1 MIEYKVLAD
10 DPQKGLVVQG
20 NFAPGSIPVNIPH
33 SNPKRKQYISL
44 FLNLRDIEAGID
56 YLQCISPNN
65 HLRINEG
72 LFISALALSAKCFVT
87 SESRI
92 GLDKQGFKKYSPQS
106 KPIFDR
112 YDAWRNK
119 HFLHDENSMT
129 EAIAFLLVSPAGSEN
144 VFGGSP
150 SVVWNSVQVNYLQEG
165 KQLESLLQEIRKYIM
180 SSIDKKGDSIAQ
192 EYCNCTREEYSFET
206 CTTLR
211 QYDDYIKKVAG
222 YLDMSISEITPANIL
237 LAVSKVAKECKY
249 QEATVKTIISAL
261 RDIFSYAATCGHAY
275 NILSKNR
282 AGDKSNNL
290 TTLMIQRI
298 LAPAMANAELKELND
313 SCPRALTIGQQGR
326 LALYAAEHV
335 LEDGRFCGILI
346 SLYTGIRPAE
356 CRGLRWNDFRSF
368 PDHPD
373 RHYLKVDEILNDKLE
388 YSRQLKTKNALRCIP
403 VHIEIE
409 GALQKRKKFVQQNM
423 GENTD
428 IGELPIVCFEN
439 EFKDPCRGPD
449 YSNFAFKLLKE
460 FGVSSEQLGFS
471 LLDEFDNLTPSD
483 SHPPMR
489 ILRRNFATVIQAC
502 TDLSLEEKEYI
513 FGHRISGKDGAKKRI
528 EYNRNMDRLW
538 RIAQKL
544 DKAPFCKKLYELH
557 FPQIIV
563 GDGIVV
569 QEGRGQGTIRI
580 PWESAVYG
588 QKLHLHFE
596 GGPNTSVSIST
607 PNAVRPFGGLP
618 VEVKMADA
626 PISWGDPLP
635 PINAEAMHWEAVRKV
650 RYLKKTDK

>member
-1 MIEYKVLAD
+1 MEYKTD
-10 DPQKGLVVQG
+10 GDM
-20 NFAPGSIPVNIPH
+20 
-33 SNPKRKQYISL
+33 SL
-44 FLNLRDIEAGID
+44 KEYWGKH
-56 YLQCISPNN
+56 CT
-65 HLRINEG
+65 
-72 LFISALALSAKCFVT
+72 FIAK
-87 SESRI
+87 
-92 GLDKQGFKKYSPQS
+92 
-106 KPIFDR
+106 DR
-112 YDAWRNK
+112 HW
-119 HFLHDENSMT
+119 
-129 EAIAFLLVSPAGSEN
+129 AI
-144 VFGGSP
+144 
-150 SVVWNSVQVNYLQEG
+150 QEG
-165 KQLESLLQEIRKYIM
+165 DQY
-180 SSIDKKGDSIAQ
+180 SSK
-192 EYCNCTREEYSFET
+192 T

-222 YLDMSISEITPANIL
+222 YLDMSISEITPASIL
-237 LAVSKVAKECKY
+237 RAVAEVAKECKY

-261 RDIFSYAATCGHAY
+261 RDVFSYAATCGHAY
-275 NILSKNR
+275 NILPKSY
-282 AGDKSNNL
+282 AGDKPTNL
-290 TTLMIQRI
+290 TTLMVQRI
-298 LAPAMANAELKELND
+298 LAPAAANAELND

-346 SLYTGIRPAE
+346 SLYTGMRPAE
-356 CRGLRWNDFRSF
+356 CRGLRWNDFQSF

-373 RHYLKVDEILNDKLE
+373 RHYLKVDEILNDKLM
-388 YSRQLKTKNALRCIP
+388 YSKRVKTKNALRCVP

-409 GALQKRKKFVQQNM
+409 GVLQKWKKFVQQNM
-423 GENTD
+423 GEDTD
-428 IGELPIVCFEN
+428 IGELPIVCFAN
-439 EFKDPCRGPD
+439 EFRNPCRGPA

-460 FGVSSEQLGFS
+460 FGVSSEQLWFS

>member
-1 MIEYKVLAD
+1 MQHCALEDIGRGDDDDEVDDAHQQTLGQHLRGIDQVDGRAELKAQEGENNGVAAGKHLAD
-10 DPQKGLVVQG
+10 IHIHVAQHHAQDEGDDQ
-20 NFAPGSIPVNIPH
+20 
-33 SNPKRKQYISL
+33 
-44 FLNLRDIEAGID
+44 RDD
-56 YLQCISPNN
+56 
-65 HLRINEG
+65 
-72 LFISALALSAKCFVT
+72 
-87 SESRI
+87 
-92 GLDKQGFKKYSPQS
+92 
-106 KPIFDR
+106 
-112 YDAWRNK
+112 
-119 HFLHDENSMT
+119 LHDLRLT
-129 EAIAFLLVSPAGSEN
+129 ETGLAI
-144 VFGGSP
+144 
-150 SVVWNSVQVNYLQEG
+150 
-165 KQLESLLQEIRKYIM
+165 
-180 SSIDKKGDSIAQ
+180 
-192 EYCNCTREEYSFET
+192 
-206 CTTLR
+206 
-211 QYDDYIKKVAG
+211 
-222 YLDMSISEITPANIL
+222 
-237 LAVSKVAKECKY
+237 
-249 QEATVKTIISAL
+249 
-261 RDIFSYAATCGHAY
+261 
-275 NILSKNR
+275 
-282 AGDKSNNL
+282 
-290 TTLMIQRI
+290 
-298 LAPAMANAELKELND
+298 APAMANAELKELND

-580 PWESAVYG
+580 PWESAVYW

>member
-1 MIEYKVLAD
+1 MKIINNITDKLSDELKEKLE
-10 DPQKGLVVQG
+10 
-20 NFAPGSIPVNIPH
+20 PGSKLSIAAACFSVYAFEEL
-33 SNPKRKQYISL
+33 KTQL
-44 FLNLRDIEAGID
+44 EGID
-56 YLQCISPNN
+56 ALRFIFTSPTFLAEQPEKAQREFYIPRLNREKTLYGSEFEIRLRNEFTQKAISRECAEWVRRKASFKSN
-65 HLRINEG
+65 
-72 LFISALALSAKCFVT
+72 VT
-87 SESRI
+87 SE
-92 GLDKQGFKKYSPQS
+92 LMPGFMTVENAAPCAFAPVNGFTRADLGCERGGNMFSM
-106 KPIFDR
+106 INEI
-112 YDAWRNK
+112 DA
-119 HFLHDENSMT
+119 
-129 EAIAFLLVSPAGSEN
+129 P
-144 VFGGSP
+144 
-150 SVVWNSVQVNYLQEG
+150 
-165 KQLESLLQEIRKYIM
+165 ES
-180 SSIDKKGDSIAQ
+180 A
-192 EYCNCTREEYSFET
+192 
-206 CTTLR
+206 
-211 QYDDYIKKVAG
+211 A

>member
-1 MIEYKVLAD
+1 MIPIKLTNDTWPPKDGEFCSSIVLYYDNWNDYSYRTSFVMCYCDAD
-10 DPQKGLVVQG
+10 GMVREVG
-20 NFAPGSIPVNIPH
+20 NVKIYYWQNDEVRTN
-33 SNPKRKQYISL
+33 QYSEHTKSSL
-44 FLNLRDIEAGID
+44 GDHIE
-56 YLQCISPNN
+56 S
-65 HLRINEG
+65 
-72 LFISALALSAKCFVT
+72 LSASYC
-87 SESRI
+87 SL
-92 GLDKQGFKKYSPQS
+92 G
-106 KPIFDR
+106 
-112 YDAWRNK
+112 
-119 HFLHDENSMT
+119 
-129 EAIAFLLVSPAGSEN
+129 
-144 VFGGSP
+144 
-150 SVVWNSVQVNYLQEG
+150 QE
-165 KQLESLLQEIRKYIM
+165 L
-180 SSIDKKGDSIAQ
+180 
-192 EYCNCTREEYSFET
+192 
-206 CTTLR
+206 
-211 QYDDYIKKVAG
+211 
-222 YLDMSISEITPANIL
+222 
-237 LAVSKVAKECKY
+237 
-249 QEATVKTIISAL
+249 
-261 RDIFSYAATCGHAY
+261 SYY
-275 NILSKNR
+275 KN
-282 AGDKSNNL
+282 
-290 TTLMIQRI
+290 
-298 LAPAMANAELKELND
+298 LK
-313 SCPRALTIGQQGR
+313 A
-326 LALYAAEHV
+326 
-335 LEDGRFCGILI
+335 
-346 SLYTGIRPAE
+346 
-356 CRGLRWNDFRSF
+356 
-368 PDHPD
+368 
-373 RHYLKVDEILNDKLE
+373 
-388 YSRQLKTKNALRCIP
+388 
-403 VHIEIE
+403 
-409 GALQKRKKFVQQNM
+409 
-423 GENTD
+423 
-428 IGELPIVCFEN
+428 LPIVCFEN

>member
-1 MIEYKVLAD
+1 MKSKTDGDLSLKSYWKKHRI
-10 DPQKGLVVQG
+10 
-20 NFAPGSIPVNIPH
+20 SI
-33 SNPKRKQYISL
+33 
-44 FLNLRDIEAGID
+44 
-56 YLQCISPNN
+56 
-65 HLRINEG
+65 
-72 LFISALALSAKCFVT
+72 AK
-87 SESRI
+87 
-92 GLDKQGFKKYSPQS
+92 
-106 KPIFDR
+106 DR
-112 YDAWRNK
+112 HW
-119 HFLHDENSMT
+119 
-129 EAIAFLLVSPAGSEN
+129 AI
-144 VFGGSP
+144 
-150 SVVWNSVQVNYLQEG
+150 QEG
-165 KQLESLLQEIRKYIM
+165 DQ
-180 SSIDKKGDSIAQ
+180 
-192 EYCNCTREEYSFET
+192 YSFET

-261 RDIFSYAATCGHAY
+261 RDVFSYAATCGHAY

-282 AGDKSNNL
+282 AGNKSNNL
-290 TTLMIQRI
+290 TTLMMQRI
-298 LAPAMANAELKELND
+298 LAPAAANAEPKELSD

-335 LEDGRFCGILI
+335 LEDGRFSGILI
-346 SLYTGIRPAE
+346 SLYTGMRPAE

-373 RHYLKVDEILNDKLE
+373 RHYLKIDEILNDKLM
-388 YSRQLKTKNALRCIP
+388 YSKQVKTKNALRSIP

-409 GALQKRKKFVQQNM
+409 SALQKRKKFVQQSM
-423 GENTD
+423 GANKD

-439 EFKDPCRGPD
+439 QLKDPCRGPD

-471 LLDEFDNLTPSD
+471 LLDEPDNFTPSD

-502 TDLSLEEKEYI
+502 TDMSLEEKEYI

-528 EYNRNMDRLW
+528 EYSRNMDRLW

-544 DKAPFCKKLYELH
+544 DKAPFCKKLYESH
-557 FPQIIV
+557 FHQIIV
-563 GDGIVV
+563 GDGIVA

-580 PWESAVYG
+580 PWEAAVYG

-596 GGPNTSVSIST
+596 SSPNASVSIST

>member
-1 MIEYKVLAD
+1 MIPIKLTNDTWPPKDGEFCSSIVLYYDNWNDYSYRTSFVMCYCDADGMVREVGNVKIYYWQNDEVRTNQYSEHTKSSLGDHIESLSASYCSLGQELSYYKNLKALLPND
-10 DPQKGLVVQG
+10 YFDILT
-20 NFAPGSIPVNIPH
+20 
-33 SNPKRKQYISL
+33 R
-44 FLNLRDIEAGID
+44 LNDIAIFD
-56 YLQCISPNN
+56 AIKN
-65 HLRINEG
+65 RFINEKG
-72 LFISALALSAKCFVT
+72 V
-87 SESRI
+87 
-92 GLDKQGFKKYSPQS
+92 QS
-106 KPIFDR
+106 
-112 YDAWRNK
+112 
-119 HFLHDENSMT
+119 
-129 EAIAFLLVSPAGSEN
+129 
-144 VFGGSP
+144 
-150 SVVWNSVQVNYLQEG
+150 
-165 KQLESLLQEIRKYIM
+165 
-180 SSIDKKGDSIAQ
+180 
-192 EYCNCTREEYSFET
+192 
-206 CTTLR
+206 
-211 QYDDYIKKVAG
+211 
-222 YLDMSISEITPANIL
+222 
-237 LAVSKVAKECKY
+237 
-249 QEATVKTIISAL
+249 
-261 RDIFSYAATCGHAY
+261 
-275 NILSKNR
+275 
-282 AGDKSNNL
+282 
-290 TTLMIQRI
+290 
-298 LAPAMANAELKELND
+298 
-313 SCPRALTIGQQGR
+313 
-326 LALYAAEHV
+326 
-335 LEDGRFCGILI
+335 
-346 SLYTGIRPAE
+346 
-356 CRGLRWNDFRSF
+356 
-368 PDHPD
+368 
-373 RHYLKVDEILNDKLE
+373 
-388 YSRQLKTKNALRCIP
+388 
-403 VHIEIE
+403 
-409 GALQKRKKFVQQNM
+409 
-423 GENTD
+423 
-428 IGELPIVCFEN
+428 
-439 EFKDPCRGPD
+439 
-449 YSNFAFKLLKE
+449 
-460 FGVSSEQLGFS
+460 S

>member
-1 MIEYKVLAD
+1 MEFKADGDMSLKEYWGK
-10 DPQKGLVVQG
+10 
-20 NFAPGSIPVNIPH
+20 H
-33 SNPKRKQYISL
+33 
-44 FLNLRDIEAGID
+44 
-56 YLQCISPNN
+56 CT
-65 HLRINEG
+65 
-72 LFISALALSAKCFVT
+72 FIAK
-87 SESRI
+87 
-92 GLDKQGFKKYSPQS
+92 
-106 KPIFDR
+106 DR
-112 YDAWRNK
+112 HW
-119 HFLHDENSMT
+119 
-129 EAIAFLLVSPAGSEN
+129 AI
-144 VFGGSP
+144 
-150 SVVWNSVQVNYLQEG
+150 QT
-165 KQLESLLQEIRKYIM
+165 
-180 SSIDKKGDSIAQ
+180 GDQ
-192 EYCNCTREEYSFET
+192 YSFET
-206 CTTLR
+206 CATLR
-211 QYDDYIKKVAG
+211 QYDDYIRKVAG
-222 YLDMSISEITPANIL
+222 CLDMPIAEITPANIL
-237 LAVSKVAKECKY
+237 RAVSDVAKMYQY

-261 RDIFSYAATCGHAY
+261 RDVFSYAATCGHAY

-282 AGDKSNNL
+282 AGDRSNNL

-298 LAPAMANAELKELND
+298 LAPAAANVEMKELSD

-346 SLYTGIRPAE
+346 SLYTGMRPAE

-373 RHYLKVDEILNDKLE
+373 RHYLKIDEILNDKLE
-388 YSRQLKTKNALRCIP
+388 YSKQVKTKNALRCVP

-409 GALQKRKKFVQQNM
+409 GALQKRREFVQQSM
-423 GENTD
+423 GANKD
-428 IGELPIVCFEN
+428 IGELPVVCFEN
-439 EFKDPCRGPD
+439 QFKDPCRGPD

-460 FGVSSEQLGFS
+460 FGVSSEQLGFFS
-471 LLDEFDNLTPSD
+471 LDEPDNLTPSD
-483 SHPPMR
+483 SHPSMR

-502 TDLSLEEKEYI
+502 TDMSLEEKEYI

-528 EYNRNMDRLW
+528 EYSRNMDRLW

-557 FPQIIV
+557 FPQITV
-563 GDGIVV
+563 GDGTVT

-580 PWESAVYG
+580 PWERAVCG

-596 GGPNTSVSIST
+596 GGPNASVSIST

-635 PINAEAMHWEAVRKV
+635 PINAEATHWDAVKKV
-650 RYLKKTDK
+650 RYLKKNDK